1 MARSFKLREIRSIV
15 SNNKIHKSIDE
26 DAYFRTPT
34 TPGDYDWV
42 PLPQLRKRGQ
52 CKYKNESTYLKH
64 VDKMISKHGPDAIFD
79 APSYNE
85 GYKDED
91 YTDQP
96 TNKGGDDDTRQLK
109 GEGKGLSFGG
119 SSFHSQLTDRKGN
132 GASYTNPS
140 CGVPRMS
147 GNLNGNGFTG
157 SNTGSALSAPLG
169 RAGYS
174 RTPTMRGENNYGP
187 SSDGGSRQT
196 VNSNI
201 VGKKVGVGTRLDA
214 NGRDAYH
221 PANVDIKGLK
231 TTPLLEA
238 VPGQNPNQYN
248 DWEDGRSDWGMY
260 PHPTY
265 STSFSAYVKRPKYKL
280 PPMLSSFAGVLS
292 KALPWNSGVIDNTKM
307 DDGDF
312 STENRFGNGNPGGF
326 VDEAF
331 AALHSK
337 GLRAQARSI
346 QSRMEMIFRMNEVG
360 VGQEDTP
367 RLNAVA
373 LIKEIVGKSMRMSKT
388 YKEERGAGLK
398 IIMVDISPSCAAIR
412 DACYAAAL
420 AIADSDSDVVVFT
433 HFNGYTSGTQSK
445 IIGNRFR
452 EVPPIL
458 DDGDTTAFEAFL
470 ATGKLAGAIA
480 FGDADAA
487 KLYGLIAK
495 YAPLVWM
502 TPFDKDDC
510 VYSIKNTHGRDYCF
524 DKASLYIVPDVKDG
538 RSAVKG
544 MEAVLKAKKV

>member
-1 MARSFKLREIRSIV
+1 VTRSFKLREIRSIV
-15 SNNKIHKSIDE
+15 SNNKIHKSISE
-26 DAYFRTPT
+26 DAYFRNPT
-34 TPGDYDWV
+34 THNDYEWV

-52 CKYKNESTYLKH
+52 RKYRCEGEYLTH

-79 APSYNE
+79 APSYDE
-85 GYKDED
+85 GFKDED

-96 TNKGGDDDTRQLK
+96 TNKGGSDDTRQLK

-132 GASYTNPS
+132 GISCTNPPRS
-140 CGVPRMS
+140 VPGMS

-187 SSDGGSRQT
+187 SSDGDSRQT
-196 VNSNI
+196 ANSN
-201 VGKKVGVGTRLDA
+201 VAGKKVGVGTRLDA
-214 NGRDAYH
+214 NGKDAYH
-221 PANVDIKGLK
+221 PANADIKGLK
-231 TTPLLEA
+231 TKPSLEA
-238 VPGQNPNQYN
+238 DRQHGPDSYG
-248 DWEDGRSDWGMY
+248 DWEYAQSDWGMY

-292 KALPWNSGVIDNTKM
+292 KALPWNSGAIDNTKM
-307 DDGDF
+307 EGGDF
-312 STENRFGNGNPGGF
+312 STENRFGDGNPGGF

-337 GLRAQARSI
+337 RLKAQARSV

-367 RLNAVA
+367 RLNAVS

-388 YKEERGAGLK
+388 YKEERGSGLK

-433 HFNGYTSGTQSK
+433 HFNGYMSGAKSK

-495 YAPLVWM
+495 YTPMVWM
-502 TPFDKDDC
+502 TPFDKEDC

-538 RSAVKG
+538 RSAVRG